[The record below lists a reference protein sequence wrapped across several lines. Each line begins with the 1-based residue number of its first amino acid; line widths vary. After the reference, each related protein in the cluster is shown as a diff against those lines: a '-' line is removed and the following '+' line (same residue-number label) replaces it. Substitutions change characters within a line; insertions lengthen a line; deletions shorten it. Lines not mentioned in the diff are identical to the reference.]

1 VEVEEAVEGSDPR
14 LKILQTEKVHAKQ
27 PPKQTAKQK
36 NPAAAVVA
44 SA

>member
-1 VEVEEAVEGSDPR
+1 VEVEEAVEGSDPC

-36 NPAAAVVA
+36 STAASIVA